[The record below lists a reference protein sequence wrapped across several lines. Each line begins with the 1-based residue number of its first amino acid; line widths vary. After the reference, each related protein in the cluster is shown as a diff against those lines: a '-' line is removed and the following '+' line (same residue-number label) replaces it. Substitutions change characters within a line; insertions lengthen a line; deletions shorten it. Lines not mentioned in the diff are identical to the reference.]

1 MDLQYYDKKFV
12 IKDLD
17 YEMVQV
23 ILNGINCERKKIID
37 TISYLNNCLHQE
49 YTTSQKYEFRV
60 QMDYLKNR
68 CDELND
74 IWHNGKMQL
83 ENMSFINK

>member
-12 IKDLD
+12 LKDLD
-17 YEMVQV
+17 YEMVEV

-37 TISYLNNCLHQE
+37 TISYLNNCLHQD

-83 ENMSFINK
+83 ENMSFLNK

>member
-23 ILNGINCERKKIID
+23 ILNGIHCERKKLIESI
-37 TISYLNNCLHQE
+37 TYLTTCLFQD
-49 YTTSQKYEFRV
+49 YSTSEKFDFRV
-60 QMDYLKNR
+60 QIDYLKNR
-68 CDELND
+68 SDELND

-83 ENMSFINK
+83 ENMSFLNK

>member
-23 ILNGINCERKKIID
+23 ILNGINCERKKIIESI
-37 TISYLNNCLHQE
+37 TYLTNCLFQD
-49 YTTSQKYEFRV
+49 YSTSEKFEFRV
-60 QMDYLKNR
+60 QIDYLKNR
-68 CDELND
+68 SDELND
-74 IWHNGKMQL
+74 IWHNGKIQL

>member
-23 ILNGINCERKKIID
+23 ILNGIKIYAFKCI
-37 TISYLNNCLHQE
+37 I
-49 YTTSQKYEFRV
+49 
-60 QMDYLKNR
+60 
-68 CDELND
+68 
-74 IWHNGKMQL
+74 QL
-83 ENMSFINK
+83 QIR